1 MRYGVKPEDMTPE
14 EWTIECQCRHVA
26 REMRK
31 GVNRSARLAI
41 FEEWQR
47 KLPSIDKARVGQI
60 WREGV
65 PMPGNGNATT
75 KATRRNDQATEGA

>member
-1 MRYGVKPEDMTPE
+1 MIYGQRPEGMTPE
-14 EWTIECQCRHVA
+14 EWTIECRCRMVA

-31 GVNRSARLAI
+31 GRNRSARLAI
-41 FEEWQR
+41 FEEWQKR
-47 KLPSIDKARVGQI
+47 LPAVSKARVAEI

-75 KATRRNDQATEGA
+75 KATNRNDQATEGA